1 MIMANPAQTM
11 PRTRAE
17 KLLGVPSPIPEL
29 SSTPQ
34 ANQMA
39 DDKFRASSSVFSA
52 LANRNR
58 PVGRNNKKIK
68 I

>member
-1 MIMANPAQTM
+1 MANPAQTI
-11 PRTRAE
+11 PKTRAE

-29 SSTPQ
+29 SNTPH

-39 DDKFRASSSVFSA
+39 DDKFSASSSVFSA

-58 PVGRNNKKIK
+58 PN
-68 I
+68 